1 MRLRFSNG
9 PEAVPRDGSGWQLKR
24 RAIQFWQNCLVGAVR
39 IREMRLKKE
48 EPRRQLGPGRV
59 AISRCPPSVPDAA
72 VEDAAARDSGQPRNS
87 TIEAVALHLAA
98 HGSLSFVLWARD

>member
-48 EPRRQLGPGRV
+48 SG
-59 AISRCPPSVPDAA
+59 AA
-72 VEDAAARDSGQPRNS
+72 SLD
-87 TIEAVALHLAA
+87 LAA
-98 HGSLSFVLWARD
+98 WP